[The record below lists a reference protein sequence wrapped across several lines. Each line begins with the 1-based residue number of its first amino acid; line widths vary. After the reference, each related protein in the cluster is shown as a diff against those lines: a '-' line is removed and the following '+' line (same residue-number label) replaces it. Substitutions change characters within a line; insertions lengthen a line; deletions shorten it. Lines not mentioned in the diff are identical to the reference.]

1 MFFVFL
7 LFPLITFRLSSIFF
21 SFSIVLLVLFFLN
34 CQLGDISF
42 PREPRLCR
50 YLSYVSVCCL
60 QRRFSFRLLRVF
72 HSFFFWDSIWCEK
85 YDRLFFLLFH
95 CLVLQCRWFLRARPA
110 DKTRIRLARIWEP
123 PTFNLWFSVLSHFSK
138 ASAARLA
145 CQRSQWM
152 LIMSKRPLLI
162 VRLLLPGNNKNG
174 RGDRKKKKMA
184 KTCNWGFQR
193 GPFGF
198 AASPSR
204 RQRVV

>member
-21 SFSIVLLVLFFLN
+21 LFRLFFSSFSFKLSAGGYFVPAWAASLSVFVLRVRLLSAAPLLFPSL
-34 CQLGDISF
+34 
-42 PREPRLCR
+42 
-50 YLSYVSVCCL
+50 
-60 QRRFSFRLLRVF
+60 RRFSFVFLL
-72 HSFFFWDSIWCEK
+72 FFFWDSIWCEK
-85 YDRLFFLLFH
+85 YDRLFFLLLFH

-174 RGDRKKKKMA
+174 RGDRIKREDSQ
-184 KTCNWGFQR
+184 N
-193 GPFGF
+193 
-198 AASPSR
+198 
-204 RQRVV
+204 V